1 MQRISPELCWEN
13 EHKYSLEVVTY
24 RWAFRIAQESIPN
37 MYTYI
42 ETELHRQ
49 QQRDPSKPII
59 LWVHLYIE
67 QRTIINLDMLKQICI
82 NTNKATGEK

>member
-1 MQRISPELCWEN
+1 MQSISPELCWEN
-13 EHKYSLEVVTY
+13 AHRYSLEVVTY
-24 RWAFRIAQESIPN
+24 RWAFRIAQDSIPN

-67 QRTIINLDMLKQICI
+67 QRTIINLDMLKQIGI
-82 NTNKATGEK
+82 NTNNATGEK